1 MGQGTEHD
9 GARRA
14 GGAGDEEEFAGGG
27 SHAAAPAK
35 RAGLDYGRVWRVVA
49 FALVA
54 AAAALVFLGH
64 NGAAFFVAGLGA
76 SAWFLNVRATLIR
89 KHDLVKVGGRN
100 WRPRREVERESE
112 AEEEGGED

>member
-1 MGQGTEHD
+1 M
-9 GARRA
+9 RRA
-14 GGAGDEEEFAGGG
+14 GEAGAVEESAQG
-27 SHAAAPAK
+27 AAADDAAAKPA
-35 RAGLDYGRVWRVVA
+35 RFDYGRVWRVA
-49 FALVA
+49 ALA
-54 AAAALVFLGH
+54 LLLAAAALIYLGY

-112 AEEEGGED
+112 EEEGRDED